1 MLPLPPPDVERNAP
15 ALAEF
20 ESVTRQIRAS
30 CHQVA
35 LLDRVHNIKVRPLL
49 ASFHLNLWIKD
60 TCLYSKISIRPAP
73 TPTPSTGE
81 ADPGGSTR
89 RS

>member
-35 LLDRVHNIKVRPLL
+35 LLDRVHNIKVR
-49 ASFHLNLWIKD
+49 AV
-60 TCLYSKISIRPAP
+60 P
-73 TPTPSTGE
+73 TPLSLPRQFNVDGVHMLQEVRTPRPFCQGWCQTVWGV
-81 ADPGGSTR
+81 R
-89 RS
+89 